1 MTAATDKKQKVPLSP
16 LIKGT
21 SSRCILFPLPLF
33 CMSCRIFGKFRF
45 LPFLFRLLP
54 SCRSERGQSGEG
66 FVQKSPLSLSSRH
79 GSEWAR
85 GIMHNQAGDTPVIS
99 PLLEVSEQVP
109 TRQRTENRP
118 RKKEKCFSWRTSN
131 RAYGIKISRSE
142 RFWCEGYNY
151 TTYAERTHTA
161 AL

>member
-1 MTAATDKKQKVPLSP
+1 MNVILTLKHSQITFTIFSFRCNLLVKKTLKFW
-16 LIKGT
+16 G
-21 SSRCILFPLPLF
+21 
-33 CMSCRIFGKFRF
+33 FRF

-54 SCRSERGQSGEG
+54 LCRSERGRNGEG

-85 GIMHNQAGDTPVIS
+85 GIMHNQAADTPVIS
-99 PLLEVSEQVP
+99 PLLEVSEEVP
-109 TRQRTENRP
+109 TRQRTEGRQ

-142 RFWCEGYNY
+142 RFLCEGYNY
-151 TTYAERTHTA
+151 TLYAERTHTA